1 MSESEIRTRFA
12 PSPTGYLHV
21 GGARTALFNWLYS
34 RKNNGKFILRIEDT
48 DQVRSTPDAIQ
59 AILNGLRWLGLDW
72 DEGPDTSTGSVSS
85 KGEYGPYF
93 QSQRLEIYNKYLDEL
108 LEKKAAYE
116 KDGAVYFKSTDPD
129 GNIEDFVIRRSDGM
143 PVYNYAVVIDDAL
156 MKITHII
163 RGDDH
168 LSNTPRQVMIYKALN
183 FTIPKIVHVPM
194 ILGSD
199 GQRLSKRHGATSV
212 EEYAKQGILT
222 EAMVN
227 YLARLGWAYKD
238 QEFFTR
244 ADLLEKFSLNK
255 VGKSAAIFDNKKLE
269 WLNAEHIKKATLLRL
284 KDFLPPEYVKHP
296 NIDKI
301 LTLSQSRM
309 KTIEHIRQS
318 CTYFIEQEITIPTE
332 LQQEFLTP
340 EILALL
346 AELGQTL
353 KNTDWQIPAIE
364 KTVRDFAVQK
374 NLDAAK
380 IIMPLRVILTGSVV
394 SPGIFEVIELL
405 GKELTTARLNV

>member
-1 MSESEIRTRFA
+1 MSEPEIRTRFA

-21 GGARTALFNWLYS
+21 GGARTALFNWLYA

-48 DQVRSTPDAIQ
+48 DKVRSTQEAIQ
-59 AILNGLRWLGLDW
+59 AILNGMRWLGLDW
-72 DEGPDTSTGSVSS
+72 DEGPETG
-85 KGEYGPYF
+85 GEFGPYF
-93 QSQRLEIYNKYLDEL
+93 QTQRLDLYNKYLTEL
-108 LEKKAAYE
+108 LDKKAAYE

-129 GNIEDFVIRRSDGM
+129 ENIEDFVIRRSDGM

-156 MKITHII
+156 MRITHII

-183 FTIPKIVHVPM
+183 FAVPKIVHVPM
-194 ILGSD
+194 ILGPD

-244 ADLLEKFSLNK
+244 ADLLDKFSLNK
-255 VGKSAAIFDNKKLE
+255 VGKAAAIFDNKKLE
-269 WLNAEHIKKATLLRL
+269 WLNAEHIKKSSLQRL
-284 KDFLPPEYVKHP
+284 KDFLPAEYLRHP

-301 LTLSQSRM
+301 LLLSQSRM
-309 KTIEHIRQS
+309 KTVEHIAKS
-318 CTYFIEQEITIPTE
+318 CAYFIEDKIEIPAE
-332 LQQEFLTP
+332 
-340 EILALL
+340 LL
-346 AELGQTL
+346 AETDSIKKYLPDLSAKL
-353 KNTDWQIPAIE
+353 KATDWQIENIE
-364 KTVRDFAVQK
+364 KTVRGFAAEQ
-374 NLDAAK
+374 NLEAAQL
-380 IIMPLRVILTGSVV
+380 IMPLRIILTGSNV
-394 SPGIFEVIELL
+394 SPGIFEVMELL
-405 GKELTTARLNV
+405 GQDLTVARLSV

>member
-1 MSESEIRTRFA
+1 MSEPEIRTRFA

-21 GGARTALFNWLYS
+21 GGARTALFNWLFA
-34 RKNNGKFILRIEDT
+34 RKNHGKFILRIEDT
-48 DQVRSTPDAIQ
+48 DQVRSTQEAIQ
-59 AILNGLRWLGLDW
+59 AILNGMRWLGLDW
-72 DEGPDTSTGSVSS
+72 DEGPEIG
-85 KGEYGPYF
+85 GNYGPYF
-93 QSQRLEIYNKYLDEL
+93 QTQRLDLYNKYLTEL
-108 LEKKAAYE
+108 LDKKAAYE
-116 KDGAVYFKSTDPD
+116 KDGAVYFKSTDPE

-156 MKITHII
+156 MRITHII

-194 ILGSD
+194 ILGPD

-212 EEYAKQGILT
+212 EEYAKQGILP

-244 ADLLEKFSLNK
+244 EDLIDKFSLNK

-269 WLNAEHIKKATLLRL
+269 WLNAEHIKKASLQRL
-284 KDFLPPEYVKHP
+284 KDFLPAEYLRHP

-301 LTLSQSRM
+301 LSLSQSRM
-309 KTIEHIRQS
+309 KTAEHIAKS
-318 CTYFIEQEITIPTE
+318 CAYFIENKIEIPAE
-332 LQQEFLTP
+332 LQAEADSVKKYLP
-340 EILALL
+340 ELSARLQ
-346 AELGQTL
+346 AA
-353 KNTDWQIPAIE
+353 DWQIASIE
-364 KTVRDFAVQK
+364 KTVRDFAAEK

-380 IIMPLRVILTGSVV
+380 IIMPLRIILTGSSV
-394 SPGIFEVIELL
+394 SPGIFEVMELL
-405 GKELTTARLNV
+405 GRDLTCARLL

>member
-1 MSESEIRTRFA
+1 MSENVQIRTRFA

-21 GGARTALFNWLYS
+21 GGARTALFNWLYA

-48 DQVRSTPDAIQ
+48 DRARSTPEAIQ

-72 DEGPDTSTGSVSS
+72 DEGPEAGGDF
-85 KGEYGPYF
+85 GPYF
-93 QSQRLEIYNKYLDEL
+93 QTQRLEIYNKYLAEL
-108 LEKKAAYE
+108 LSQKTAYE

-156 MKITHII
+156 MRITHII

-183 FTIPKIVHVPM
+183 LAVPKIVHVPM
-194 ILGSD
+194 ILGPD

-212 EEYAKQGILT
+212 EEYAKQGVLP

-255 VGKSAAIFDNKKLE
+255 VGRSAAIFDNKKLE
-269 WLNAEHIKKATLLRL
+269 WLNAEHIKKASLSRL
-284 KDFLPPEYVKHP
+284 KDFLPAEYLQHP
-296 NIDKI
+296 KIDKI
-301 LTLSQSRM
+301 LALSQSRM
-309 KTIEHIRQS
+309 KTVGHIAKS
-318 CTYFIEQEITIPTE
+318 CAYFIEKEITIPAE
-332 LQQEFLTP
+332 LQAAAESARKYLP
-340 EILALL
+340 ELAVRLK
-346 AELGQTL
+346 AAVWQTE
-353 KNTDWQIPAIE
+353 AIE
-364 KTVRDFAVQK
+364 KTVRGFAAEQ
-374 NLDAAK
+374 NLDAAQ
-380 IIMPLRVILTGSVV
+380 IIMPLRIILTGSNV
-394 SPGIFEVIELL
+394 SPGIFEVMELL
-405 GKELTTARLNV
+405 GQELTVARLSA

>member
-1 MSESEIRTRFA
+1 MSETEIRTRFA

-21 GGARTALFNWLYS
+21 GGARTALFNWLFA

-48 DQVRSTPDAIQ
+48 DQVRSTQEAIQ
-59 AILNGLRWLGLDW
+59 AILNGMRWLGLDW
-72 DEGPDTSTGSVSS
+72 DEGPEIG
-85 KGEYGPYF
+85 GEYGPYF
-93 QSQRLEIYNKYLDEL
+93 QTQRLDLYNKYLTEL
-108 LEKKAAYE
+108 LDKKAAYE

-194 ILGSD
+194 ILGPD

-212 EEYAKQGILT
+212 EEYAKQGILA

-244 ADLLEKFSLNK
+244 ADLIDKFSLNK

-269 WLNAEHIKKATLLRL
+269 WLNAEHIKKASLQRL
-284 KDFLPPEYVKHP
+284 KDFLPAEYLRHP

-301 LTLSQSRM
+301 LSLSQSRM
-309 KTIEHIRQS
+309 KTTEHIAKS
-318 CTYFIEQEITIPTE
+318 CAYFIEDKITIPAE
-332 LQQEFLTP
+332 LQAEAESVKKYLP
-340 EILALL
+340 ELSARLQ
-346 AELGQTL
+346 AA
-353 KNTDWQIPAIE
+353 DWQIASIE
-364 KTVRDFAVQK
+364 KTVRDLAAEK
-374 NLDAAK
+374 NLDAAQL
-380 IIMPLRVILTGSVV
+380 IMPLRISLTGSNV
-394 SPGIFEVIELL
+394 SPGIFEVMELL
-405 GKELTTARLNV
+405 GKNLTVARLNP

>member
-1 MSESEIRTRFA
+1 MSEIAQIRTRFA

-21 GGARTALFNWLYS
+21 GGARTALFNWLYA
-34 RKNNGKFILRIEDT
+34 RKNNGKFILRVEDT
-48 DQVRSTPDAIQ
+48 DRARSTPEAIQ

-72 DEGPDTSTGSVSS
+72 DEGPEIGGDF
-85 KGEYGPYF
+85 GPYF
-93 QSQRLEIYNKYLDEL
+93 QTQRLEIYNKYLAEL
-108 LEKKAAYE
+108 LDQKAAYE

-156 MKITHII
+156 MRITHVI

-183 FTIPKIVHVPM
+183 FAVPKIVHVPM
-194 ILGSD
+194 ILGPD

-212 EEYAKQGILT
+212 EEYAKQGVLP

-244 ADLLEKFSLNK
+244 ADLLDKFSLNK

-269 WLNAEHIKKATLLRL
+269 WLNAEHIKKAPLSRL
-284 KDFLPPEYVKHP
+284 KDFLPAEYLQQPK
-296 NIDKI
+296 IDQI

-309 KTIEHIRQS
+309 KTVGHIAKS
-318 CTYFIEQEITIPTE
+318 CAYFIEKEIIVPAE
-332 LQQEFLTP
+332 LQATAESARKYLP
-340 EILALL
+340 ELA
-346 AELGQTL
+346 AKL
-353 KNTDWQIPAIE
+353 KTIVWQIETIE
-364 KTVRDFAVQK
+364 KTVRGFAAAQ
-374 NLDAAK
+374 NLDAAQ
-380 IIMPLRVILTGSVV
+380 IIMPLRIILTGSNV
-394 SPGIFEVIELL
+394 SPGIFEVMELL
-405 GKELTTARLNV
+405 GQELTVARLSV

>member
-1 MSESEIRTRFA
+1 MSEPEIRTRFA

-21 GGARTALFNWLYS
+21 GGARTALFNWLYA

-48 DQVRSTPDAIQ
+48 DRERSTQEAIQ
-59 AILNGLRWLGLDW
+59 AILNGMRWLGLDW
-72 DEGPDTSTGSVSS
+72 DEGPEVGGD
-85 KGEYGPYF
+85 YGPYF
-93 QSQRLEIYNKYLDEL
+93 QTQRLDSYNKYLTEL
-108 LEKKAAYE
+108 LDKEAAYE
-116 KDGAVYFKSTDPD
+116 KDGAVYFKSTDPE

-194 ILGSD
+194 ILGAD
-199 GQRLSKRHGATSV
+199 GQRLSKRHGATAV
-212 EEYAKQGILT
+212 EEYEKQGILV

-244 ADLLEKFSLNK
+244 EDLLDKFSLNK
-255 VGKSAAIFDNKKLE
+255 VGKAAAIFDNKKLE
-269 WLNAEHIKKATLLRL
+269 WLNSEHIKKASLQRL
-284 KDFLPPEYVKHP
+284 KDFLPPEYVNQP

-301 LTLSQSRM
+301 LTLGQSRM
-309 KTIEHIRQS
+309 KTIEHIKQG
-318 CTYFIEQEITIPTE
+318 CAYFIEQKIAVPAE
-332 LQQEFLTP
+332 LRQEFLTP
-340 EILALL
+340 EILAVLQ
-346 AELGQTL
+346 ELGQEL
-353 KNTDWQIPAIE
+353 EHKDWKLQVIE
-364 KTVRDFAVQK
+364 KTVRDFATQK
-374 NLDAAK
+374 NLETAK
-380 IIMPLRVILTGSVV
+380 IIMPLRIVLTGSTV
-394 SPGIFEVIELL
+394 SPGIFEVMELL
-405 GKELTTARLNV
+405 GKEITIERLNT